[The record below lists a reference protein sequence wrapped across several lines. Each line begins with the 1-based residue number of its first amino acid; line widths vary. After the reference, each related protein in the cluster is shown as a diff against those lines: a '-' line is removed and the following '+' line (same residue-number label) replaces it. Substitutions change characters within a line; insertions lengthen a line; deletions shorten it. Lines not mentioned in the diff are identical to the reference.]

1 MLTVPHSCYFALSQP
16 QPLLGEVWLD
26 LGVLVL
32 MLLFSAFFSGSETAI
47 TAFDNLKL
55 RGLIKQQGDPTGLYK
70 LVLENRSRFITTL
83 LLGNNLVNNF
93 SAILTSNLFAIWLGN
108 AGLGVATGVVTIL
121 VLVFG
126 EITPKTLAIS
136 NAQAIFMMTVR
147 PVFWL
152 SEFFSFF
159 RIINIFETIT
169 SETIKLFS
177 GRQGKN
183 TVTGESVTDLQL
195 MIELLGG
202 KGKLDLDRHNLLNK
216 ALMLDNL
223 MARDVVKPRME
234 MRTISQEASLEDF
247 IQLSLETGYSR
258 IPVQEESKDQIIG
271 VLHLKDALQKL
282 RQIPPENKSQT
293 SVIEAMSTPI
303 YTPDTKRVVDLLKEM
318 LQQHFH
324 IAIVVDEHGGTV
336 GLVTLEDILEELVGE
351 IYDESDFPR
360 PIRGN
365 QRFSAV
371 EKKSE
376 N

>member
-1 MLTVPHSCYFALSQP
+1 
-16 QPLLGEVWLD
+16 
-26 LGVLVL
+26 